1 MRAMAA
7 AFASPANRFFAVA
20 AMLVIAAATLAIGCS
35 DKASKPYVPP
45 AQSEYLPA
53 TSPHNVVLNLQ
64 KSWQK
69 LNYNAY
75 TSVTA
80 DEYTYVFAQQD
91 VGGPDNNP
99 ATWGRADDLLSAFH
113 LFSKTTANVEGYVAD
128 TVSLSFDIGPEIPND
143 MEGWTKIVLS
153 NIYLTVYTHHH
164 TTSDPLYYIVQGD
177 EARLWFAQT
186 GGTWKVVRW
195 EDHPIQGA
203 PTTKSSTWGQIKGM
217 FK

>member
-7 AFASPANRFFAVA
+7 VLANPTMRFYAVA
-20 AMLVIAAATLAIGCS
+20 AMLIIAVATLAVGCS
-35 DKASKPYVPP
+35 DKASKPQVPP
-45 AQSEYLPA
+45 TESEYLAA

-69 LNYNAY
+69 LNYDAY

-80 DEYTYVFAQQD
+80 DEYIYVFAQQD

-99 ATWGRADDLLSAFH
+99 ATWGRADDLLSAFR
-113 LFSKTTANVEGYVAD
+113 LFGKTAVNHEGYVAD
-128 TVSLSFDIGPEIPND
+128 TISLSFDIGPEVPND

-153 NIYLTVYTHHH
+153 NVYLMVVTHHH
-164 TTSDPLYYIVQGD
+164 ISGDPLYYSVRGD
-177 EARLWFAQT
+177 EARLWFAEA

-195 EDHPIQGA
+195 EDHPIQHGPA
-203 PTTKSSTWGQIKGM
+203 VATTTWGQIKGM
-217 FK
+217 YK